1 MPLLFVVIL
10 PQIDLRDTVM
20 SQAADGVQ
28 SGFVVGEEKAA

>member
-1 MPLLFVVIL
+1 MILLFMVII

-28 SGFVVGEEKAA
+28 GGCVVGEEKAA